1 MATTC
6 TVTAMITDPSQTNL
20 LGNAYVKF
28 RLRNFLGFVPQ
39 VSGTSVMCED
49 TIVAYPNPA
58 GVISQVITCNT
69 AISPVNTFYTVEF
82 WNQGRLTSSANY
94 FFNSS
99 IDLSVAQEIN
109 PPPPPPYYGGSG
121 SGSSSTSS
129 PVGSNVAIL
138 PALQSGAGGLAGYT
152 LVLRIPAGMIA
163 AVGSK
168 IKVGLSFYSITSV
181 AINAATVG
189 ATLPNPVA
197 GVGGFSYN
205 YSWTTAPIAFTWPV
219 GSFANAS
226 QIYLSNAVAIPV
238 DAAHDL
244 YVMVYLDPSHNAD
257 SPYNYEEPPWTLFGG
272 YILGNHTNEADAST
286 VATAVDDQVFSQ
298 VVISA

>member
-1 MATTC
+1 MSTTC

-197 GVGGFSYN
+197 GVGLFLQLLLDDG
-205 YSWTTAPIAFTWPV
+205 AGRLHLARRIVCERKPD
-219 GSFANAS
+219 
-226 QIYLSNAVAIPV
+226 LS
-238 DAAHDL
+238 L
-244 YVMVYLDPSHNAD
+244 KRRRDPSRCRARSLRHGLPRSLAQRR
-257 SPYNYEEPPWTLFGG
+257 LA
-272 YILGNHTNEADAST
+272 IQL
-286 VATAVDDQVFSQ
+286 
-298 VVISA
+298 